1 MFIKIF
7 KKNQLIFLTLG
18 LMLIVAGYL
27 NYTYNPEARYKSE
40 LTGNIEETLGDTIY
54 VNAIPS
60 DDTIIETD
68 IDESNK
74 NEIQQVEEDDDEYF
88 VNTKLQRD
96 KMYDEQLDLYKEI
109 INNSQASNQQK
120 EEANRKIEEINKL
133 KNSIMIAEN
142 LILLK
147 DIENVMILT
156 TGKNVN
162 VVIQNEQQLEKD
174 KVAQIYD
181 IVTKE
186 LNVDMNNIQIILK
199 KYD

>member
-60 DDTIIETD
+60 DDTIIKTD

-120 EEANRKIEEINKL
+120 EEANRKIEEINNL

-186 LNVDMNNIQIILK
+186 LNVDINDIQIILK
-199 KYD
+199 KI

>member
-27 NYTYNPEARYKSE
+27 NYTYNPESRYKSE

-54 VNAIPS
+54 VNAIPN
-60 DDTIIETD
+60 DDTVISTD
-68 IDESNK
+68 VDESN
-74 NEIQQVEEDDDEYF
+74 IQVLEQVEEDDEYF
-88 VNTKLQRD
+88 INTKLQRD
-96 KMYDEQLDLYKEI
+96 KMYDEQLDLYTGI
-109 INNSQASNQQK
+109 INNTQTSNEQK
-120 EEANRKIEEINKL
+120 TEANNKIEEINNL

-147 DIENVMILT
+147 DVENAMILT

-162 VVIQNEQQLEKD
+162 VIIKNETELQKD

-199 KYD
+199 KK

>member
-27 NYTYNPEARYKSE
+27 NYTYNPESRYKSE

-54 VNAIPS
+54 VNAIPN
-60 DDTIIETD
+60 DDTVISTD
-68 IDESNK
+68 VDESN
-74 NEIQQVEEDDDEYF
+74 IQVLEQVEDDEYF
-88 VNTKLQRD
+88 INTKLQRD
-96 KMYDEQLDLYKEI
+96 KMYDEQLDLYTGI
-109 INNSQASNQQK
+109 INNTQTSNEQK
-120 EEANRKIEEINKL
+120 TEANNKIEEINNL

-147 DIENVMILT
+147 DVENAMILT

-162 VVIQNEQQLEKD
+162 VIIKNETELQKD

-199 KYD
+199 KN